1 MTYTN
6 SPLVNFTK
14 ISPNKTPN
22 RNHVIDTITI
32 HCVVGQCSVERL
44 GEIFAPTSKQ
54 ASSNYGIGYDG
65 KVGMYVE
72 EKDRSW
78 CSSSSANDNRA
89 ITIEVASDTA
99 EPYAVNDKAYA
110 TLLNLVTDICKRNGI
125 KKLVWSENKNDRVNH
140 LNGCNM
146 TVHRDYAN
154 KSCPGKYLY
163 DRHGA
168 IAAEVN
174 KRLGAGTTTVVP
186 TEKGNASETV
196 YTVKKGDTLSGI
208 AAKYGTTYQKIAE
221 YNGIANPNI
230 ISVGQKIR
238 IPGSNSAKASSGAS
252 APAKIAAQTTTADPK
267 AIWDFLIGKIGN
279 PFGAAGLMGN
289 LYAESAL
296 VPNNL
301 QNSYEKSLGYTDKA
315 YTDAVDAGTYTKF
328 SGDAA
333 GYGLAQWTY
342 HTRKAALLAYAK
354 EQKASIGNLTM
365 QLNFLMKEL
374 SESYPGV
381 LSTLKNAK
389 TVLEASNA
397 VLLKFE
403 RPADQSTTAQNRRAS
418 YGQKYYDTYA
428 KGTTN
433 TTPAEKPAT
442 GKKTYKLAPAH
453 SFDKALAG
461 QYKTVGDYNMRYV
474 PGELVAENVIAVIPK
489 GKTVQCYG
497 YYTAV
502 SGKKWLYVVYNGK
515 TGFVT
520 MEGLKK

>member
-1 MTYTN
+1 MGMKSKEFISKAIDIAKNYNTLYVMGCFGAPLTGGNVNRYCTNHSYNQKSERTAMIKAAANKNPPVYGFDCVCLIKGILWGWCGKASATYGGAAYASNGVPDIGADTMITKCSKVSTNGWANMTPGEALWCSGHIGIYIGDGLAVECTPAFANKVQITAVKNIGAKSGYSARTWTKHGFLPYVDYTDQ
-6 SPLVNFTK
+6 TTTT
-14 ISPNKTPN
+14 TPA
-22 RNHVIDTITI
+22 
-32 HCVVGQCSVERL
+32 
-44 GEIFAPTSKQ
+44 APTT
-54 ASSNYGIGYDG
+54 G
-65 KVGMYVE
+65 
-72 EKDRSW
+72 
-78 CSSSSANDNRA
+78 
-89 ITIEVASDTA
+89 
-99 EPYAVNDKAYA
+99 
-110 TLLNLVTDICKRNGI
+110 
-125 KKLVWSENKNDRVNH
+125 
-140 LNGCNM
+140 
-146 TVHRDYAN
+146 
-154 KSCPGKYLY
+154 
-163 DRHGA
+163 
-168 IAAEVN
+168 
-174 KRLGAGTTTVVP
+174 
-186 TEKGNASETV
+186 
-196 YTVKKGDTLSGI
+196 
-208 AAKYGTTYQKIAE
+208 
-221 YNGIANPNI
+221 
-230 ISVGQKIR
+230 
-238 IPGSNSAKASSGAS
+238 
-252 APAKIAAQTTTADPK
+252 KIAAQTTTADPK

-374 SESYPGV
+374 SEGYPGV

-418 YGQKYYDTYA
+418 YGQKYYDAYA

-433 TTPAEKPAT
+433 TTPAAKPAT
-442 GKKTYKLAPAH
+442 GKKTYKLAPAY

-474 PGELVAENVIAVIPK
+474 PGELVAENVITVIPK